1 MKRKIWLTVMI
12 CSGIIMTGC
21 GKEEAS
27 IKEMAESEIIEQ
39 GNNQNEIVQIG
50 NMEFEKKEE
59 NIGENIEEQ
68 IENDRMEETIDGSEQ
83 KKDEEKVYLTED
95 YGEIEEYGGE
105 FYFDEDNKGFYYH
118 IESFYLNSDFLY
130 TMNDT
135 LEEIYD
141 EYLEQYLETQDWYME
156 QGKQELPEGNVPY
169 SKLVF
174 QGVQYVDNDYISLLF
189 NDVTY
194 MGGAT
199 AYSRLDA
206 ITLDRHTGKEVSA
219 SEILGESDDELLHW
233 VNKLM
238 GLDEEADWEDL
249 DFYLQDKKIVFFYR
263 VPGFWEEVILRR

>member
-249 DFYLQDKKIVFFYR
+249 DFYLQDEKIVFFYR

>member
-249 DFYLQDKKIVFFYR
+249 DFYLQDEKIVFFYR
-263 VPGFWEEVILRR
+263 VPGFGEEVILRR